1 MGILY
6 REQKENTLEKKD
18 KQKAEK
24 MVHFLRYF
32 WGQLTMF
39 SDLF

>member
-1 MGILY
+1 MY
-6 REQKENTLEKKD
+6 RKGKRKEARKKAEQE
-18 KQKAEK
+18 AEK

-39 SDLF
+39 SGLF